1 MRLKLPSPEP
11 PPPFLFAHFPS
22 LLAPF
27 QVFKGV
33 SRTIPEWEFTADFDP
48 TSVVSPSVRWV
59 SFDGSPLE
67 VAQGMAEGNTHI
79 ASQFVEDVISGQARV
94 DVAMLAFRDPDSFVA
109 GNLHNHFP
117 AWEGIANIA
126 PFDLMPK
133 ILLWIKN
140 CVDVQDFF
148 QPFKGQYRG
157 ENFDSTLPPHR
168 IFSNALSCK
177 PFAQFI
183 SDTIIDRLRTGTI
196 SLWGRVGEVS
206 PPLLVMPLTVELS
219 KPCLCND
226 NRFFNLWIRD
236 MPLQLDSLLGLPRY
250 IFPSS
255 FQSVCGDKSGYDHVL
270 LTPESRPYFGFK
282 WGGWYFASNTIP
294 FGWKSSAY
302 IYHSIGLLASH
313 YFRSLLIPC
322 SLYTD
327 NRHTGEIQLSPK
339 ASGYASLSSDADRS
353 FARACSAIFVVCYT
367 LVGLGYFIGIKKSH
381 LVPKQVVPY
390 LCFSVDSVQQALL
403 LIEEKKQKFLSLLR
417 SVLSSP
423 STDLKTLQRLSGK
436 CISFS
441 LAVPGAEIADC
452 QRSRVL
458 QGSFLFW

>member
-1 MRLKLPSPEP
+1 M
-11 PPPFLFAHFPS
+11 
-22 LLAPF
+22 
-27 QVFKGV
+27 
-33 SRTIPEWEFTADFDP
+33 
-48 TSVVSPSVRWV
+48 
-59 SFDGSPLE
+59 
-67 VAQGMAEGNTHI
+67 AQGIAEGNSHI
-79 ASQFVEDVISGQARV
+79 ASQFVEDVISGQARA
-94 DVAMLAFRDPDSFVA
+94 DVSMLAFKDPDSFVA
-109 GNLHNHFP
+109 GNLHNHFQ
-117 AWEGIANIA
+117 AWERIANIA
-126 PFDLMPK
+126 PFDLSPK

-168 IFSNALSCK
+168 IFPNAPSCK

-183 SDTIIDRLRTGTI
+183 SDTIIDRLRTGAI
-196 SLWGRVGEVS
+196 SLWGRVGEVP
-206 PPLLVMPLTVELS
+206 PPLLVMPLTVEPS
-219 KPCLCND
+219 KPRLCND
-226 NRFFNLWIRD
+226 NRFLNLWIRD
-236 MPLQLDSLLGLPRY
+236 MPFQLDSLLGLSRY
-250 IFPSS
+250 VFPSS
-255 FQSVCGDKSGYDHVL
+255 FQSVCDDKSGYDHVL
-270 LTPESRPYFGFK
+270 LTPESRPYFGFQ
-282 WGGWYFASNTIP
+282 WGGWYFTSNTIP

-322 SLYTD
+322 SLYID
-327 NRHTGEIQLSPK
+327 DRHTGEIQLSPK

-367 LVGLGYFIGIKKSH
+367 LVGLGYFIGLKKSH

-390 LCFSVDSVQQALL
+390 LGFLVDSVQQAFL

-441 LAVPGAEIADC
+441 LAVLVFFSMI
-452 QRSRVL
+452 SIM
-458 QGSFLFW
+458 